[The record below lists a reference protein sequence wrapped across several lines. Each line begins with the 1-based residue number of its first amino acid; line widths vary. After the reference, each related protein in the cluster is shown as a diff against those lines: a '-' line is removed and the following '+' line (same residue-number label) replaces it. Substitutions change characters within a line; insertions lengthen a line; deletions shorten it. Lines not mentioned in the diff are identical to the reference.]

1 MNVQLSTIFDTA
13 LNNAKMSLEDIFLKP
28 WKICCYCL
36 LVASN
41 IRIWIL
47 KYIRPSI
54 VAHA

>member
-1 MNVQLSTIFDTA
+1 MNVQLSTIFDIS